1 MAFGTLKADT
11 LTHSTA
17 GSLDTNYV
25 VEGSAKHWIHF
36 NLSSPSIYGSFN
48 TTSITDDGTGEATVT
63 LTNAMSGADGWAIV
77 GSTDGN
83 QVKIRSLVGTA
94 STYDH
99 DTQNS
104 SGGLEDRD
112 DNSAIATGDLA

>member
-1 MAFGTLKADT
+1 MSVLKADT
-11 LTHSTA
+11 IQSTSGGAATLTKQSA
-17 GSLDTNYV
+17 
-25 VEGSAKHWIHF
+25 AKHWIHF

-83 QVKIRSLVGTA
+83 QVKIRSTVGTA

-104 SGGLEDRD
+104 AGGLEDRD